1 MLEPYK
7 IKIDQAIARLS
18 FSEQPAD
25 LYDPIRYLLSLGGK
39 RIRPILA
46 LMAAELYGAD
56 KVDDAMPAALA
67 IELFHNFT
75 LVHDDIMDRAPL
87 RRGQPTIY
95 QKWNDAVAIL
105 VGDKLMVRAYS
116 ELSQSP
122 SYALPE
128 LLNTFNQV
136 AREVCEGQQWDM
148 QYEKEAMV
156 SEAEYIEM
164 IRLKTAVLLGASL
177 KMGAIVGGASPND
190 AQCLYDF
197 GVSVGI
203 AFQLQ
208 DDILD
213 LYGES
218 THVGKQIG
226 GDILANKKTIL
237 QITAYSRA
245 DESNRTRLLRYF
257 EGNQA
262 LTPAQ
267 EEEKIQVVRAIYDEV
282 GVLPQVSLLQEEY
295 VEQAFSSLDKMEV
308 DSGSLQTLRNLA
320 QSLLKRTH

>member
-105 VGDKLMVRAYS
+105 VGDKLMVRAYT
-116 ELSQSP
+116 ELAQSP
-122 SYALPE
+122 SSTLPA
-128 LLNTFNQV
+128 LLNAFNQV

-148 QYEKEAMV
+148 QYENEPV
-156 SEAEYIEM
+156 VNESDYIEM
-164 IRLKTAVLLGASL
+164 IRLKTAVLLGTSL
-177 KMGAIVGGASPND
+177 KMGAIVGGASQHD

-197 GVSVGI
+197 GVFVGI

-237 QITAYSRA
+237 QITAFSRA
-245 DESNRTRLLRYF
+245 DEANQQRLLRYF
-257 EGNQA
+257 EGEQS
-262 LTPAQ
+262 LTTAQ
-267 EEEKIQVVRAIYDEV
+267 EEEKIKAVRAIYDQV
-282 GVLPQVSLLQEEY
+282 GVLPQVSRLQEKY
-295 VEQAFSSLDKMEV
+295 VEQAFGSLDKLEV
-308 DSGSLQTLRNLA
+308 ASESLQRLRSLA

>member
-128 LLNTFNQV
+128 
-136 AREVCEGQQWDM
+136 
-148 QYEKEAMV
+148 
-156 SEAEYIEM
+156 
-164 IRLKTAVLLGASL
+164 
-177 KMGAIVGGASPND
+177 
-190 AQCLYDF
+190 
-197 GVSVGI
+197 
-203 AFQLQ
+203 
-208 DDILD
+208 
-213 LYGES
+213 
-218 THVGKQIG
+218 
-226 GDILANKKTIL
+226 
-237 QITAYSRA
+237 
-245 DESNRTRLLRYF
+245 
-257 EGNQA
+257 
-262 LTPAQ
+262 
-267 EEEKIQVVRAIYDEV
+267 
-282 GVLPQVSLLQEEY
+282 
-295 VEQAFSSLDKMEV
+295 
-308 DSGSLQTLRNLA
+308 
-320 QSLLKRTH
+320 